1 MAVTGQEC
9 ILLRKSLPAMFT
21 HISALAQ
28 YEIAGFAVKTE
39 IFDLLH
45 SVIVDMQHC
54 ICTGR
59 ANLLSFLC

>member
-54 ICTGR
+54 I
-59 ANLLSFLC
+59 